1 MNGNILTRSFLLV
14 FAGLWLWGGA
24 IAPQPGASG
33 AVNYKLVP
41 NLEAMKDSSPTPEF
55 ALPLLSEGRAAP
67 KSSLWQRVRR
77 WWKPASVDGA
87 EKKVALTD
95 FRGKLVMLNF
105 WASWCVPCR
114 EEMPQMERLYQEYKA
129 RGFVIVAVNVKDSR
143 DDALAFVREL
153 KFTYPALFDPEGEI
167 GLLYGAWGLPTTYL
181 IGPKGEGLARMWGP
195 AKWDGAGAK
204 QLIKDLLD
212 GKR

>member
-1 MNGNILTRSFLLV
+1 MKRKILIGSLLLV
-14 FAGLWLWGGA
+14 LAGLWFWSGA
-24 IAPQPGASG
+24 LAAQPARSG

-55 ALPLLSEGRAAP
+55 ALPLLSEGGAAS

-77 WWKPASVDGA
+77 WWRPTAVDGGG
-87 EKKVALTD
+87 KKVSFND

-129 RGFVIVAVNVKDSR
+129 KGFVIVAVNVKDNR
-143 DDALAFVREL
+143 TDALNFVQEL
-153 KFTYPALFDPEGEI
+153 KFTYPALFDPEGEV

-181 IGPKGEGLARMWGP
+181 IGPQGEGLARMWGP

-204 QLIKDLLD
+204 QLIKALLD

>member
-1 MNGNILTRSFLLV
+1 MALVQCPRCDTVVAAGTTQCPSCGLFFESEPTVAYVELPDREHPLT
-14 FAGLWLWGGA
+14 
-24 IAPQPGASG
+24 PD
-33 AVNYKLVP
+33 
-41 NLEAMKDSSPTPEF
+41 EA
-55 ALPLLSEGRAAP
+55 
-67 KSSLWQRVRR
+67 
-77 WWKPASVDGA
+77 ASVDGA

>member
-1 MNGNILTRSFLLV
+1 MAAQAVG
-14 FAGLWLWGGA
+14 
-24 IAPQPGASG
+24 SG

-55 ALPLLSEGRAAP
+55 ALPLLSEGAAVSP
-67 KSSLWQRVRR
+67 TTLWQRVHR
-77 WWKPASVDGA
+77 WWKPAAVDGL
-87 EKKVALTD
+87 EKKVSLND
-95 FRGKLVMLNF
+95 FRDKLVMLNF

-129 RGFVIVAVNVKDSR
+129 RGFVILAVNVKDSR
-143 DDALAFVREL
+143 TDALNFVREL

-181 IGPKGEGLARMWGP
+181 IGPQGEGLARMWGP
-195 AKWDGAGAK
+195 AKWDSAGAK